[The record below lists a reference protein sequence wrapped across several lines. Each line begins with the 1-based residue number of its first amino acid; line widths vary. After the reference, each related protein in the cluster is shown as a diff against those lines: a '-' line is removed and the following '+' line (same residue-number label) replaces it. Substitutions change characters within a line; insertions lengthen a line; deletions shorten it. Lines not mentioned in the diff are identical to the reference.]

1 TDGDFASAFEIDPSA
16 DEFEP
21 NELLAAARMAVP
33 STDSSVVRTIVAA
46 MRAVKV
52 CRTPELDELATRAS
66 ACLAN
71 EAANE
76 VKPAELG
83 YKIARWVRDELGVAD
98 DEKVDPASMLRKWNV
113 HVGELCVDDDGIEAV
128 ACWGRQHG
136 PAILVNRSGRHSQD
150 EAGRRATLAHE
161 ICHLLVDRSASLPLA
176 EVFGGHVFRSVEQRA
191 GAFAAQLL
199 VPREMA
205 GRAFL
210 NARSPGDVLSSLAGK
225 YGASRELIAWQTYN
239 SGAGMNWGTFVLL
252 RNQVSRP
259 ERFLWNVASGR
270 R

>member
-1 TDGDFASAFEIDPSA
+1 M
-16 DEFEP
+16 
-21 NELLAAARMAVP
+21 N
-33 STDSSVVRTIVAA
+33 
-46 MRAVKV
+46 K
-52 CRTPELDELATRAS
+52 
-66 ACLAN
+66 N
-71 EAANE
+71 
-76 VKPAELG
+76 
-83 YKIARWVRDELGVAD
+83 
-98 DEKVDPASMLRKWNV
+98 
-113 HVGELCVDDDGIEAV
+113 
-128 ACWGRQHG
+128 
-136 PAILVNRSGRHSQD
+136 GRHSQN
-150 EAGRRATLAHE
+150 EAERRATLTHE